1 MKSVIIDNVHSC
13 IKETLERYINVD
25 VKMLPTYEE
34 LAELIPDYDILI
46 MRVDPKIDQNLID
59 KAKNLKMIC
68 VCAAGLNHIDLEY
81 AKQKGIKVVNAPGLN
96 IDSVAELTIGRL
108 IELSRHVVKANN
120 DVKIN
125 GIWDKYLYMGQELA
139 GKTLGIAGFGKIGRR
154 VGELAKAFKMNV
166 VAYDPYVTAE
176 QGRQLGV
183 EMLELDELLKRVDY
197 ITIHMPLTP
206 ETKGMI
212 SKEKISLMKKGSFI
226 VNMGRGGIVDEA
238 AAYDALTSGRLAG
251 MGVDVMQ
258 EEPCLKSLLYELDN
272 FVVTPHIGGQTIDS
286 QKRIG
291 VFISN
296 TIIDTFNLSVK

>member
-13 IKETLERYINVD
+13 IKETLEKYIDVD

-34 LAELIPDYDILI
+34 LAEIIPDYDILI
-46 MRVDPKIDQNLID
+46 MRVDPKIDQSLID

-68 VCAAGLNHIDLEY
+68 VCAAGLNHIDLDY

-125 GIWDKYLYMGQELA
+125 GIWDKYRYMGQELA

-176 QGRQLGV
+176 QGSELGV
-183 EMLELDELLKRVDY
+183 EMLDLDDMLKRVDY

-206 ETKGMI
+206 ETKGLI
-212 SKEKISLMKKGSFI
+212 SKEKINLMKKGSFI
-226 VNMGRGGIVDEA
+226 VNMGRGGIVDETA
-238 AAYDALTSGRLAG
+238 AFEALTSGQLAG
-251 MGVDVMQ
+251 MGADVMQ
-258 EEPCLKSLLYELDN
+258 EEPCPESPLYKLDN
-272 FVVTPHIGGQTIDS
+272 FVITPHIGGQTIDS
-286 QKRIG
+286 QERIG

-296 TIIDTFNLSVK
+296 NIIDTFNLSVK